1 MALIIVVYLKYEDLW
16 IAVKMAKILG
26 LKSTTGRTCG
36 AANAL
41 SYNFVR

>member
-1 MALIIVVYLKYEDLW
+1 MALIIVVCLKYEDLW